1 MDPTSI
7 ENVFRAW
14 AADVRA
20 RGGQATVYPSGGR
33 RGYKAER
40 FPVASG
46 GYRYQDPPAEVMQL
60 EAAVLEREQGDIA
73 AGEHALAIAL
83 DAAWD
88 WVKGLPQQVLDA
100 AKWVAGVPRE
110 LIGSALGFPPWVVP
124 VGLIAAAVY
133 LVREWGRRPGTR

>member
-1 MDPTSI
+1 MDPTSV

-14 AADVRA
+14 VADVHA
-20 RGGQATVYPSGGR
+20 RGGQATVYPSGPR

-40 FPVASG
+40 FPIASG
-46 GYRYQDPPAEVMQL
+46 GYRYADPPEEVMQL
-60 EAAVLEREQGDIA
+60 EDAVRAQEQLDIA

-88 WVKGLPQQVLDA
+88 WVKALPQHVLDA

-124 VGLIAAAVY
+124 VGLLAAAVY
-133 LVREWGRRPGTR
+133 LVRQAGRRI

>member
-1 MDPTSI
+1 
-7 ENVFRAW
+7 
-14 AADVRA
+14 
-20 RGGQATVYPSGGR
+20 
-33 RGYKAER
+33 
-40 FPVASG
+40 
-46 GYRYQDPPAEVMQL
+46 MQL
-60 EAAVLEREQGDIA
+60 EAAVLESEQGDIA